1 MSCLKILCFSEDAAK
16 VKSFSTQL
24 RKLKDA
30 LNPNLILVDLSP
42 LLDTDI
48 ENIRLEFKKL
58 LKVLKE
64 KAIQDLDQKEE
75 DVEGF
80 NNLIMLTHLLHSF

>member
-1 MSCLKILCFSEDAAK
+1 M
-16 VKSFSTQL
+16 
-24 RKLKDA
+24 KDA

-80 NNLIMLTHLLHSF
+80 NNLIILAHLLHSF